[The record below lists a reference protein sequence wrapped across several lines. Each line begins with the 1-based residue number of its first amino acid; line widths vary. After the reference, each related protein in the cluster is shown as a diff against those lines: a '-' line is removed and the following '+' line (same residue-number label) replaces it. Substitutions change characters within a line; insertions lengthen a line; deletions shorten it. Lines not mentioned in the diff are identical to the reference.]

1 MPSPHPPPARPD
13 PVHPRSA
20 HSGSAR
26 SGLTRPDSPL
36 RGIALKCA
44 SVTVFTMMA
53 ALIKATAESSAV
65 PPGQQVFFR
74 SFFALPVILVW
85 LLWRSELRVGLGTA
99 NPMGHLYRGLVGTLA
114 MAMNFWALSLLPLP
128 EVTAI
133 GFAAPLLVV
142 ILAGMFL
149 GERVRAF
156 RLGMVG
162 LGLAGVLIVLSPQ
175 LQAGGTGDPLR
186 MLGAVVA
193 LAGAAAAALAQIFVR
208 QLVQVERTSA
218 IVFWFS
224 VTSTGLALLTLPFGW
239 VLPEAWVLMQLV
251 ATGLLGGVGQILLTS
266 AYRHADASV
275 VAPFDYVAM
284 LWAVGLGW
292 YVFAEAPGREV
303 LGGASLVI
311 LAGILIILRE
321 RALGLERR
329 RQRKATPPA

>member
-1 MPSPHPPPARPD
+1 MPQS
-13 PVHPRSA
+13 
-20 HSGSAR
+20 
-26 SGLTRPDSPL
+26 DSPL

-44 SVTVFTMMA
+44 SVTVFTLMA
-53 ALIKATAESSAV
+53 ALIKATAENAAI

-99 NPMGHLYRGLVGTLA
+99 NPMGHVYRGLVGTTA
-114 MAMNFWALSLLPLP
+114 MALNFWALSLLPLP

-149 GERVRAF
+149 GENVRAF
-156 RLGMVG
+156 RLSMVG

-175 LQAGGTGDPLR
+175 IGAGPGADPLR

-193 LAGAAAAALAQIFVR
+193 LGGAAAAALAQIFVR

-224 VTSTGLALLTLPFGW
+224 VTSTLLSLLTLPFGW
-239 VLPEAWVLMQLV
+239 VMPGGGVLAQLV
-251 ATGLLGGVGQILLTS
+251 LTGLLGGLGQILLTS

-284 LWAVGLGW
+284 IWAVALGW
-292 YVFAEAPGREV
+292 YVFAEVPTPAV
-303 LGGASLVI
+303 IGGSALVI
-311 LAGILIILRE
+311 LAGILIIWRE
-321 RALGLERR
+321 HALGLERR

>member
-1 MPSPHPPPARPD
+1 MPPAALM
-13 PVHPRSA
+13 S
-20 HSGSAR
+20 S
-26 SGLTRPDSPL
+26 DSPL

-44 SVTVFTMMA
+44 SVTVFVLMA
-53 ALIKATAESSAV
+53 SLIKATAESAGV

-74 SFFALPVILVW
+74 SFFALPVIFIW
-85 LLWRSELRVGLGTA
+85 LLWQRELRVGLVTA
-99 NPMGHLYRGLVGTLA
+99 NPMGHMYRGLVGTAA
-114 MAMNFWALSLLPLP
+114 MGLNFWALSLLALP
-128 EVTAI
+128 EATAI

-149 GERVRAF
+149 GENVRAF

-175 LQAGGTGDPLR
+175 VRAGAGGDPLR

-193 LAGAAAAALAQIFVR
+193 LGGAGAAALAQIFVR

-224 VTSTGLALLTLPFGW
+224 VTSTGLSLLTLPFGW
-239 VLPEAWVLMQLV
+239 ILPQPYVLAQLV
-251 ATGLLGGVGQILLTS
+251 LTGLLGGLGQILLTS

-284 LWAVGLGW
+284 ILAVAIGW
-292 YVFAEAPGREV
+292 WVFAEVPGPEV
-303 LGGASLVI
+303 LVGSALVI
-311 LAGILIILRE
+311 LAGILIIWRE
-321 RALGLERR
+321 HKLGLERR
-329 RQRKATPPA
+329 RQRKATPLA

>member
-1 MPSPHPPPARPD
+1 MP
-13 PVHPRSA
+13 
-20 HSGSAR
+20 
-26 SGLTRPDSPL
+26 LFDSPL

-44 SVTVFTMMA
+44 SVTVFTLMA
-53 ALIKATAESSAV
+53 ALIKATAEDAAI

-74 SFFALPVILVW
+74 SFFALPVILGW

-99 NPMGHLYRGLVGTLA
+99 NPMGHVYRGLVGTLA

-149 GERVRAF
+149 GESVRAF
-156 RLGMVG
+156 RLSMVG

-175 LQAGGTGDPLR
+175 IGAGPGADPLR

-193 LAGAAAAALAQIFVR
+193 LGGAAAAALAQIFVR

-224 VTSTGLALLTLPFGW
+224 VTSTLLSLLSLPFGW
-239 VLPEAWVLMQLV
+239 VMPGGGVLAMLV
-251 ATGLLGGVGQILLTS
+251 LTGLLGGLGQILLTS

-275 VAPFDYVAM
+275 VAPFDYLAM
-284 LWAVGLGW
+284 LWAVALGW
-292 YVFAEAPGREV
+292 YVFAEAPTPAV
-303 LGGASLVI
+303 IGGSALVI
-311 LAGILIILRE
+311 LAGMLIIWRE
-321 RALGLERR
+321 HQLGLERR

>member
-1 MPSPHPPPARPD
+1 MSPD
-13 PVHPRSA
+13 E
-20 HSGSAR
+20 
-26 SGLTRPDSPL
+26 SPL

-44 SVTVFTMMA
+44 SVTVFTLMA
-53 ALIKATAESSAV
+53 ALIKATADEAQI

-74 SFFALPVILVW
+74 SFFALPVILGW
-85 LLWRSELRVGLGTA
+85 LVLRRELSVGLRTA
-99 NPMGHLYRGLVGTLA
+99 NPMGHLYRGLVGTAA
-114 MAMNFWALSLLPLP
+114 MGLNFWALALLPFP

-149 GERVRAF
+149 GENVRAF

-175 LQAGGTGDPLR
+175 IQAGAAGDPLR

-193 LAGAAAAALAQIFVR
+193 LGGAGAAALAQIFVR

-224 VTSTGLALLTLPFGW
+224 VTSTGLSLLTLPFGW
-239 VLPEAWVLMQLV
+239 VMPGPGVLGLLV
-251 ATGLLGGVGQILLTS
+251 LTGLMGGLGQILLTS

-275 VAPFDYVAM
+275 VAPFDYLAM
-284 LWAVGLGW
+284 LWAVILGW
-292 YVFAEAPGREV
+292 AVFSEVPGAAV
-303 LGGASLVI
+303 LGGAALVI
-311 LAGILIILRE
+311 LAGMLIIWRE
-321 RALGLERR
+321 HQLGLERR

>member
-1 MPSPHPPPARPD
+1 MPPS
-13 PVHPRSA
+13 
-20 HSGSAR
+20 
-26 SGLTRPDSPL
+26 DSPM
-36 RGIALKCA
+36 RGIALKCI
-44 SVTVFTMMA
+44 SVTVFTLMA
-53 ALIKATAESSAV
+53 ALIKATADSAQI

-74 SFFALPVILVW
+74 SFFALPVILGW
-85 LLWRSELRVGLGTA
+85 LVLRSELRVGLLTA
-99 NPMGHLYRGLVGTLA
+99 NPMGHLYRGLVGTTA
-114 MAMNFWALSLLPLP
+114 MALNFWALGLLPLP

-142 ILAGMFL
+142 VLAGMFL
-149 GERVRAF
+149 GENVRAF

-175 LQAGGTGDPLR
+175 LQEGTAGDPLR

-193 LAGAAAAALAQIFVR
+193 LGGAGAAALAQIFVR

-224 VTSTGLALLTLPFGW
+224 VTSTGLSLLTLPFGW
-239 VLPEAWVLMQLV
+239 VMPGAWVLAQLV
-251 ATGLLGGVGQILLTS
+251 TTGLLGGLGQILLTS

-284 LWAVGLGW
+284 IWAVALGW
-292 YVFAEAPGREV
+292 YVFGEV
-303 LGGASLVI
+303 PSAVVIGGSGLVI
-311 LAGILIILRE
+311 LAGILIIWRE
-321 RALGLERR
+321 HSLGLERR